1 MFQKSLYSVSAAVL
15 TMGAGAANAAD
26 MTPLPRDWSG
36 FYAGIHVGL
45 ATGLDASMKASSQYE
60 TRLENGENGNETGV
74 YCRKETG
81 ANAGDI
87 AFFPNR
93 TDCPP
98 GVAWS
103 GPVTPDVEDDI
114 IGSIF
119 DEMARASSDDDLNFL
134 AGINAGYNWQHGA
147 MVFGVE
153 ADISAMM
160 DGEQDIS
167 VVSGDSNCGGDLDCV
182 ASMTTS
188 AEGEFGLSHFGTLRA
203 RLGYDIDGTWLPF
216 ITGGLAWGKV
226 STKGTV
232 NYDVE
237 EYSGAMLLSDRI
249 GGGMGSVTRG
259 FGDDDYELGWTVGAG
274 INYRVADNAFIGLT
288 YLYTD
293 LGEHS
298 FRDSYEDLDTGLI
311 GSVEGEVDA
320 RFHSVRLS
328 FDVMF

>member
-1 MFQKSLYSVSAAVL
+1 MFQKSLYWVSAAVL

-87 AFFPNR
+87 KFFPNR

-103 GPVTPDVEDDI
+103 GPVDPNGGGGV

-153 ADISAMM
+153 ADISAIM
-160 DGEQDIS
+160 DGEERLG
-167 VVSGDSNCGGDLDCV
+167 VVSGNSNCGGAPNCV
-182 ASMTTS
+182 SSLTTT

-237 EYSGAMLLSDRI
+237 EYSERLLLLSEPM
-249 GGGMGSVTRG
+249 GGGMGGVTRG

-288 YLYTD
+288 YLLRT
-293 LGEHS
+293 LAS
-298 FRDSYEDLDTGLI
+298 MTSVI
-311 GSVEGEVDA
+311 GMRIWRRV
-320 RFHSVRLS
+320 
-328 FDVMF
+328 